1 MSVEPFACM
10 IGFPGFVGFPRKE
23 TEPSPTEEASSD
35 STTVDELDLVKT
47 VGELFREAVAQASRR
62 GLKVKRLRDELR
74 EARVHAAAM
83 RAKELQ
89 LLASRAEAVSALSE
103 VREERDRAAEAARSL
118 GFDHAK
124 AVTLIRRLQAAQKR
138 RLKTVKRT
146 QLPDGECCVCLDKQ
160 STHAFVPCGH
170 LCVCG
175 SCAELLMRVDAKCPY
190 CRARAQETC
199 QIRFT

>member
-1 MSVEPFACM
+1 ML
-10 IGFPGFVGFPRKE
+10 GFPGFVGFPRKE

-74 EARVHAAAM
+74 KARVHAATM
-83 RAKELQ
+83 RSKELQ
-89 LLASRAEAVSALSE
+89 LMASRAEAVSALSE
-103 VREERDRAAEAARSL
+103 LREQYDRADKAARSSGYDL
-118 GFDHAK
+118 AK
-124 AVTLIRRLQAAQKR
+124 AVTLIRRQQAALNR
-138 RLKTVKRT
+138 RRPRAVKRV

-170 LCVCG
+170 LCVCS
-175 SCAELLMRVDAKCPY
+175 SCAELLMCADAKCPY
-190 CRARAQETC
+190 CRARAKEIC

>member
-1 MSVEPFACM
+1 ML
-10 IGFPGFVGFPRKE
+10 GFPGFVGFPRKE

-103 VREERDRAAEAARSL
+103 VREERDKAAEAARSL

-124 AVTLIRRLQAAQKR
+124 AVTLIRRLQAAVKR
-138 RLKTVKRT
+138 RRPKAVKRV

-160 STHAFVPCGH
+160 TTHAFVPCGH
-170 LCVCG
+170 LCVCS

-190 CRARAQETC
+190 CRARAKETC